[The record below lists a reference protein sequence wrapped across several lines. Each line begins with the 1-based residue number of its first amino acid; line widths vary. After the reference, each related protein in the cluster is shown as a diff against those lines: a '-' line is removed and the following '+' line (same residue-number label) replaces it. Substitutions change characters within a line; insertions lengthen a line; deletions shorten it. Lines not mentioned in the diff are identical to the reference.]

1 MRTESN
7 WIHFRPNRILS
18 NTSAAWLFRVM
29 AHRDRAPS
37 VASHP
42 IKEPDYATL
51 NGNTILQ
58 IAPDGESGT
67 DTRLDQVT

>member
-1 MRTESN
+1 MVIQGYGTQRSCTKCG
-7 WIHFRPNRILS
+7 
-18 NTSAAWLFRVM
+18 
-29 AHRDRAPS
+29 

-42 IKEPDYATL
+42 IKDPDYATL